1 MKRYYITRI
10 LGDGTSDETSY
21 CSELRVYI
29 QENWP
34 NEPHFIKQAIHPNV
48 LMWAVMAYDLS
59 DEAHADV
66 MANLT
71 GIFSFPSGSLNNTV
85 GSLTAARRLAIRT
98 KLENIGFE
106 FTWAN
111 ANKTIREILKYLIRS
126 IQIASW
132 AEVPISAA
140 NFNLNRTVDD
150 VPIAAR
156 QRINVHMQDLGIDT
170 SWITLAHT
178 IGEVVHKIQRHT
190 NGSMRLYGTIKR
202 NQWFFQDTD

>member
-1 MKRYYITRI
+1 MKRYYITRV
-10 LGDGTSDETSY
+10 LGNGSHETPY
-21 CSELRVYI
+21 YSELRVYI

-34 NEPHFIKQAIHPNV
+34 TESRFIKQAIHPNV

-59 DEAHADV
+59 DEAHIDV
-66 MANLT
+66 MTLT
-71 GIFSFPSGSLNNTV
+71 GIFFFPSGSLDTRV
-85 GSLTAARRLAIRT
+85 GDLSAVKRLEIRT

-111 ANKTIREILKYLIRS
+111 TNTTIREILKYLIRS

-132 AEVPISAA
+132 VEVPISVA
-140 NFNLNRTVDD
+140 NFNLNKTVGD
-150 VPIAAR
+150 VPVVAR
-156 QRINVHMQDLGIDT
+156 QRIAGHMQDLGIDT

-190 NGSMRLYGTIKR
+190 DGSMRRFGTINK